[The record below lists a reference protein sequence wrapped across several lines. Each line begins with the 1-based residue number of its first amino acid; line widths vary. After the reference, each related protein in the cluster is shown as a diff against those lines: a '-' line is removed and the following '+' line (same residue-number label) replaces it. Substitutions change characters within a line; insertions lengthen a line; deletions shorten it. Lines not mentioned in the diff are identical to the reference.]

1 MKKTLH
7 SETAYILGILAL
19 TFGTA
24 LMEKADFG
32 VSMVVAPAYLVYLKV
47 SEILPSFTFG
57 MAEYSL
63 QALLI
68 IVLSFI
74 MKGFRRKYL
83 FSFVTAVLYG
93 TVLDLMMALVSYVN
107 GGILWIRIL
116 LYIFGLLFCALGVS
130 AFFHSYISPEAYEL
144 FVKEIAGRYSLN
156 INNTKTIYDCISC
169 TIAVALSFLF
179 FGFLHFEGVKAGTI
193 ICALVNG
200 RIIGFCSAMLEKKFE
215 IKDAFHLRKYFE

>member
-1 MKKTLH
+1 
-7 SETAYILGILAL
+7 
-19 TFGTA
+19 
-24 LMEKADFG
+24 
-32 VSMVVAPAYLVYLKV
+32 
-47 SEILPSFTFG
+47 

-93 TVLDLMMALVSYVN
+93 TVLDLMMALVSYVD
-107 GGILWIRIL
+107 GGILWTRIL

-130 AFFHSYISPEAYEL
+130 VFFHTYISPEAYEL
-144 FVKEIAGRYSLN
+144 FVKEIAGRYNLN
-156 INNTKTIYDCISC
+156 INNTKTIYDCVSC

-200 RIIGFCSAMLEKKFE
+200 RIIGLCSAIIEERYE
-215 IKDAFHLRKYFE
+215 IKDAFPLRKYFE

>member
-7 SETAYILGILAL
+7 SETAYLLGILAL

-93 TVLDLMMALVSYVN
+93 TVLDLMMVLVSYVD
-107 GGILWIRIL
+107 GGILWTRIL

-144 FVKEIAGRYSLN
+144 FVKEIAGRCSFN
-156 INNTKTIYDCISC
+156 INITKTIYDCVSGSF
-169 TIAVALSFLF
+169 AVLPFFLF
-179 FGFLHFEGVKAGTI
+179 FGFQHFEGVKAGTI

-200 RIIGFCSAMLEKKFE
+200 RIIGFCSSMLEKKFE
-215 IKDAFHLRKYFE
+215 IKDAFPLRKYFE